1 MQLAHTFFY
10 LRYQP
15 EERFI
20 QSKRMWFPRNYTEK
34 ERRRRKNINIILR
47 AAEKL
52 DREPMDLERR
62 DKP

>member
-1 MQLAHTFFY
+1 
-10 LRYQP
+10 
-15 EERFI
+15 
-20 QSKRMWFPRNYTEK
+20 MWFPRNYTEK

-47 AAEKL
+47 AVEKL